1 MNRSNRFAIVAA
13 VLAGAGLISILP
25 LKSQTPNAVPAVVL
39 EQYRI
44 LSGRLPNSGQAKTD
58 AQIERELNAL
68 AAEGWK
74 VRAANEGAI
83 ILAR

>member
-1 MNRSNRFAIVAA
+1 MPMNALNK
-13 VLAGAGLISILP
+13 LGLIGAFLLVIVLP
-25 LKSQTPNAVPAVVL
+25 GIVPLQSQNAVVVV

-44 LSGRLPNSGQAKTD
+44 VTGINQVGQPKGD

-68 AAEGWK
+68 AGEGWK
-74 VRAANEGAI
+74 VRAANQTAI